1 MLKVIVKMRNGMA
14 VTTTSKQE
22 AGVAARLTHRARMR
36 PQEEAL
42 FLRSYVSTD
51 ENEKGVCSVNVRTIR
66 DIQSRGPDGADCRA
80 SSPFWAQVC
89 INAAIWSV

>member
-36 PQEEAL
+36 PQEEVTLICGEKVLSGEATRNVTNVL
-42 FLRSYVSTD
+42 PKCVSSQRSPRCWGLVQRHY
-51 ENEKGVCSVNVRTIR
+51 
-66 DIQSRGPDGADCRA
+66 
-80 SSPFWAQVC
+80 
-89 INAAIWSV
+89 